1 MRTIT
6 RVGLFV
12 GAAGLIALYGLQI
25 VAGLFVVPAVL
36 LIGVIAGLCVAK
48 WLERGWYGRQL
59 AAGLRVGAIACGA
72 TGVGAALFLLLQGPH
87 SLAALEARSQLG
99 PLSLAGVIDQYA
111 YLGWGGIDVGA

>member
-48 WLERGWYGRQL
+48 WLERGWSARGRYCL
-59 AAGLRVGAIACGA
+59 WGDGCWSRV
-72 TGVGAALFLLLQGPH
+72 VPFV
-87 SLAALEARSQLG
+87 AR
-99 PLSLAGVIDQYA
+99 PPLAG
-111 YLGWGGIDVGA
+111 GARGALATRPTQPRGSD